1 MRLALLLTLVLSGI
15 SGLAG
20 PTARAQ
26 AGADPVRFVLWPIA
40 DVRSVG
46 SMDRG
51 TLLGVAGV
59 GAGLFLLSRYD
70 RPLTEAAADV
80 HESWPI
86 RVAEE
91 FGNASAV
98 RPALAVVLLGSLMTG
113 NERLQDAAFTSLESV
128 ILANLATNSIK
139 TLSGRARPWQ
149 DEGPGSLEPFSGKTS
164 FPSGHATTAFAALTP
179 FAQYYGGLRGALI
192 YTLASAA
199 ALSRLVTNVHWVT
212 DVVAGSAIGFV
223 TGWALSRRHKNL
235 QLRVNPHPDGGSAAI
250 RVVF

>member
-1 MRLALLLTLVLSGI
+1 MRLACLLTLALTGM

-20 PTARAQ
+20 PAARAQ
-26 AGADPVRFVLWPIA
+26 AGADPFRFVLWPVN
-40 DVRSVG
+40 DVRAIG
-46 SMDRG
+46 SLHPKA
-51 TLLGVAGV
+51 LLGVAGL

-70 RPLTEAAADV
+70 RPVTQAAADV

-86 RVAEE
+86 RVSEE

-149 DEGPGSLEPFSGKTS
+149 EEGPGSIEPFSGNTS

-179 FAQYYGGLRGALI
+179 FAQYYGGVRGVLI
-192 YTLASAA
+192 CCGVLPPCYRRPLVHRCAGRQRYRVFYRLGAEPTASE
-199 ALSRLVTNVHWVT
+199 RPVP
-212 DVVAGSAIGFV
+212 G
-223 TGWALSRRHKNL
+223 
-235 QLRVNPHPDGGSAAI
+235 HPPP
-250 RVVF
+250 